1 MLKVLYVG
9 DQAVINHTFMKA
21 RNTFSFSEI
30 LDDGNYL
37 VDALDASGDIEVEH
51 LQTSFV
57 PERFPKTIE
66 EISKYDVVIISDVS
80 TDSLLLYPDM
90 FKVPMGPNR
99 LELIKEYVMNGG
111 GFALV
116 GGWMSYGGYM
126 GQGKYSGTVIEDVLN
141 VAIKP
146 YDDRVEVPEAYKLTV
161 TNVSHPLTK
170 DIGWDSSPLLFV
182 GYNRVEAR
190 DQKSVL
196 AVRNND
202 PIITI
207 NSFGKGRA
215 LAFTSDLAP
224 HWGQGF
230 CRWENYGKFWS
241 TAVKWLAGELS

>member
-1 MLKVLYVG
+1 MIKLLYVG

-37 VDALDASGDIEVEH
+37 VDALSGFGEFEVEH
-51 LQTSFV
+51 LQTSFA
-57 PERFPKTIE
+57 PERFPKTLE

-99 LELIKEYVMNGG
+99 LDLIAQYVANGG

-126 GQGKYSGTVIEDVLN
+126 GQGKYGGTVIEDVLN
-141 VAIKP
+141 VNIRP
-146 YDDRVEVPEAYKLTV
+146 YDDRVEVPEAFQLTV
-161 TNVSHPLTK
+161 TNPTHMLTK
-170 DIGWDSSPLLFV
+170 DIGWESSPLLFV
-182 GYNRVEAR
+182 GYNRIEAR
-190 DQKSVL
+190 DQSAVL
-196 AVRNND
+196 AERNGD
-202 PIITI
+202 PIISV
-207 NSFGKGRA
+207 NHYQKGRA
-215 LAFTSDLAP
+215 LAFATDLAP

-230 CRWENYGKFWS
+230 SHWENYGKFWAQ
-241 TAVKWLAGELS
+241 AVRWLASVK